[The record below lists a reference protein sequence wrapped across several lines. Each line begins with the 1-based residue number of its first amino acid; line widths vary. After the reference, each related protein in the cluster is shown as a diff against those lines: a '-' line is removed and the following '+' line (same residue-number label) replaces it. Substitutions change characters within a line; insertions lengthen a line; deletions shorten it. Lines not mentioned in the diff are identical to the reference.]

1 MKKII
6 LSLVLLIF
14 IVALTLTNNAH
25 AGSLRIFY
33 GKTTMIQILKA
44 FGYPKQGI
52 NRYQSQHKFI
62 TYCHQLTNKNK
73 CFLIYFKHTIFIK
86 HINRNGKNT
95 YTLNLKNIVTHM
107 LTAIKQN

>member
-1 MKKII
+1 MRILPLSSNKSNKPEYKNKHIFFIPII
-6 LSLVLLIF
+6 I
-14 IVALTLTNNAH
+14 
-25 AGSLRIFY
+25 
-33 GKTTMIQILKA
+33 TMIQILKA